1 MSASGPNA
9 DTASPALTSRHHDR
23 QDNSDSITTRAW
35 ALSADPQG
43 RAVVRID
50 VAIGEQRSDFA
61 PRVRQWE
68 LSLGC

>member
-1 MSASGPNA
+1 MFAGR
-9 DTASPALTSRHHDR
+9 TL
-23 QDNSDSITTRAW
+23 W